1 MDQAQPRPLLVLFGG
16 MATMMLV
23 MGIGRFVYT
32 PILPDMIGAGLLDVK
47 QAGLLASSNFLGY
60 FLGALAA
67 TPFGRPMRRRLLIGF
82 ILVSIVTTAGMGL
95 TRDLLLWHGLRFVS
109 GIASAF
115 GQIYISG
122 FVMEALSRRGKPL
135 WIGWLIG
142 GVGLGVVVSS
152 VVVELAQ
159 KNGVAWDWQWLAAGG
174 LAALLAIPALTNA
187 WSLRNGAAPVTA
199 GAIAPPRERLFTFH
213 FTLLFVAYAG
223 LGIGYVVQATYLP
236 TMVRALPQLASFSTL
251 AWLVF
256 GLAAAPSNIFWQ
268 FIAGRLGVPAALIVG
283 FLLQATGLLAPVLW
297 HSVPGVIIGA
307 ATLGSTLVGITAL
320 CLQQARAMAGEQFPR
335 AIALMTAGFGLGQI
349 AGPPIA
355 ALLVGPGNDFLL
367 PTIMTSTVLTI
378 SALLCIP
385 LLKRRRA

>member
-1 MDQAQPRPLLVLFGG
+1 MVLLGG

-47 QAGLLASSNFLGY
+47 AAGWLASSNFVGY
-60 FLGALAA
+60 FLGALLA
-67 TPFGRPMRRRLLIGF
+67 TPFGRPMRRRLLIAF
-82 ILVSIVTTAGMGL
+82 ILVSILTTAGMGL
-95 TRDLLLWHGLRFVS
+95 TRDLLLWHGLRFLS

-115 GQIYISG
+115 GQVYISG

-142 GVGLGVVVSS
+142 GVGLGVVISS
-152 VVVELAQ
+152 LVVELAQ
-159 KNGVAWDWQWLAAGG
+159 KNGVAWDWQWLASGG
-174 LAALLAIPALTNA
+174 LAALLAVPALATA
-187 WSLRNGAAPVTA
+187 WSLRHGGAAPLPA
-199 GAIAPPRERLFTFH
+199 GTVAPPRERLFTFH
-213 FTLLFVAYAG
+213 FTLLFIAYAG

-236 TMVRALPQLASFSTL
+236 TMVRSLPQLATFSTL
-251 AWLVF
+251 AWMVF

-268 FIAGRLGVPAALIVG
+268 FIAARLGVPAALIVA
-283 FLLQATGLLAPVLW
+283 FLLQASGLLVPVLW

-307 ATLGSTLVGITAL
+307 AALGSTLVGITAL
-320 CLQQARAMAGEQFPR
+320 CLQQARDMAGDQFPR

-349 AGPPIA
+349 AGPAIA
-355 ALLVGPGNDFLL
+355 AQLVGPGNDFLP
-367 PTIMTSTVLTI
+367 PTIMTSAVLTL

-385 LLKRRRA
+385 LLRQRRAR